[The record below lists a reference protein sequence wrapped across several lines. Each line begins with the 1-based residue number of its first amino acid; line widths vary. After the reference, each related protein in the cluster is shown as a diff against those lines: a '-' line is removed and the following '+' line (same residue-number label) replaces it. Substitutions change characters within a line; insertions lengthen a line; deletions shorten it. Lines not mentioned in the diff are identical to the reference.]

1 MSYVVQPFIART
13 TDRTTSVRLSDLV
26 SFIKENDPF
35 VFDAAYQ
42 SHVRWTRVL
51 CCVTSVLL
59 FFAVGR
65 AYSLGLSDSEVN
77 ALAEECA
84 RGSSAQTLVAV
95 SRTESGFNPW
105 ALHDNTTGISES
117 PVSAE
122 AADSD
127 ATAWINRG
135 DSVDIGLMQIN
146 SANLPALGMT
156 VQAALDPCASLAGG
170 ASVLQAAYG
179 GGTANA
185 NDQVALLMALSRYN
199 TGSPF
204 RGIMNGYAHR
214 VIASADG
221 AALAPARN
229 TGIQTFTSD
238 PNAPPAWDISAT
250 GAYAQTHGASW
261 LVSLG
266 TPAAAGTK
274 APIPMAPAAPQDASM
289 SNKDMR
295 VVSNQIL
302 STTQQEARSP

>member
-1 MSYVVQPFIART
+1 MRYVAQPFIART
-13 TDRTTSVRLSDLV
+13 ADSTTSVRLSDL
-26 SFIKENDPF
+26 IPCIEGKDPF
-35 VFDAAYQ
+35 VFHAAYQ
-42 SHVRWTRVL
+42 SRVRRTRVF

-59 FFAVGR
+59 FFCAGK
-65 AYSLGLSDSEVN
+65 AFSLGLSNAEIN
-77 ALAEECA
+77 ALAEQC
-84 RGSSAQTLVAV
+84 GGGVSSQTLVAV

-214 VIASADG
+214 VIAN
-221 AALAPARN
+221 AAGTALTPPRN
-229 TGIQTFTSD
+229 AELQTFSSD
-238 PNAPPAWDISAT
+238 PDAPPAWDVSAT

-295 VVSNQIL
+295 GVSNQIL